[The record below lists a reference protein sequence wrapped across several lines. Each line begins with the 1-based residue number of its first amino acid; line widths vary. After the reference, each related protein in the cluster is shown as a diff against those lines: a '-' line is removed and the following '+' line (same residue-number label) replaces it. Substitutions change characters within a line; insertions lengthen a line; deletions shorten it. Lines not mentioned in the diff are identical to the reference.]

1 MLTLSLFLSFS
12 LLSAVFSECSAC
24 AAAHLKTGGNV
35 AVCCGKRVPV
45 AQLDG
50 LSAIGCAMT
59 CNGEPAAATSSSSQ
73 VDIAGLQAQLAAL
86 VPTPPL

>member
-1 MLTLSLFLSFS
+1 M
-12 LLSAVFSECSAC
+12 
-24 AAAHLKTGGNV
+24 
-35 AVCCGKRVPV
+35 CCGKRVPV

-86 VPTPPL
+86 VPTPPVKGREEGGGGRGGLYCHKSFSHYPH